1 MKIKGTRKR
10 KKLRRTVSVISKS
23 NLVILN
29 RFLRIL
35 SWLLPG
41 LVIKRWMITSG
52 IGVITSLLGIAIWTN
67 LRPLYWLIEIFF
79 WVMNSLTS
87 VLPVSLLGPIVLFI
101 GILLIG
107 VGQNRSINSIQKAL
121 VPQKDTFLVDALR
134 VKSKSVSYTHLT
146 LPTIE

>member
-10 KKLRRTVSVISKS
+10 KKLRRTVSGINKS

-29 RFLRIL
+29 RVLRIL

-52 IGVITSLLGIAIWTN
+52 VGVITSLLGIAIWTN

-79 WVMNSLTS
+79 WIMNGITCLLYTS
-87 VLPVSLLGPIVLFI
+87 PSP
-101 GILLIG
+101 
-107 VGQNRSINSIQKAL
+107 RD
-121 VPQKDTFLVDALR
+121 PM
-134 VKSKSVSYTHLT
+134 
-146 LPTIE
+146 

>member
-1 MKIKGTRKR
+1 MKIEEKRKR
-10 KKLRRTVSVISKS
+10 KKFRRTISGIRRS
-23 NLVILN
+23 NYGILN
-29 RFLRIL
+29 RFFRIL

-52 IGVITSLLGIAIWTN
+52 IGLIISLLGIAIWTN
-67 LRPLYWLIEIFF
+67 LGPLYWLIEIFF
-79 WVMNSLTS
+79 WVMNGITS
-87 VLPVSLLGPIVLFI
+87 ILPISLLGPIILFI

-134 VKSKSVSYTHLT
+134 AVSYTHLT
-146 LPTIE
+146 LPTMS